1 MPRVSQSSS
10 QRHLASRHWSAPGRG
25 DWELAWSVAC
35 IGHEGPA
42 IGAHHRDL
50 ELPDPIRHPTITQ
63 VRRGLRRTLGTAPR
77 RPAHALNLAE
87 ITTITAAIEA
97 AEPVGAR
104 DRALILLGFASALR
118 PGELAALTLTDLE
131 TQPGGVLLHV
141 RRSKTDQEAHGEIVA
156 VASGRHT
163 ATCPTTAL
171 KLWLRE
177 RGPAPGPLFT
187 AFRNHH
193 APTDDPISAHAVS
206 RIVTR
211 RAHAAGLPDPRI
223 TGHSLRAGH
232 ATTAAANGVTLD
244 RIAAQTRHRH
254 LRVLIEHYIRPM
266 QALTIT
272 TSPHHHHQPR
282 PRPVGRGDDAQK
294 LETTREFRCLLILYQ
309 STPLPRRCVERST
322 DVGCDLG
329 SSLAPHLDPVETTEV
344 ERQLKATLSKF
355 DARVRRLKQAPR
367 SAFVTPHGCGV

>member
-1 MPRVSQSSS
+1 MVTTSQLTPLPAGLTDADAA
-10 QRHLASRHWSAPGRG
+10 RIAAAIAAGRAASTRTVYACAWRAWTRWSTTRG
-25 DWELAWSVAC
+25 LPPVPASPHVICAYLTERAEQGASVATLELACA
-35 IGHEGPA
+35 A

-50 ELPDPIRHPTITQ
+50 ELPDPIRHPTVTQ

-77 RPAHALNLAE
+77 RPAHPLNLTE
-87 ITTITAAIEA
+87 ITTITAAIDP

-131 TQPGGVLLHV
+131 TQPGGVLLHI
-141 RRSKTDQEAHGEIVA
+141 RRSKTDQEAHGEVVA
-156 VASGRHT
+156 VAAGRHT
-163 ATCPTTAL
+163 STCPITAL
-171 KLWLRE
+171 GLWLHE

-232 ATTAAANGVTLD
+232 ATTAATNGVALD

-272 TSPHHHHQPR
+272 TSR
-282 PRPVGRGDDAQK
+282 
-294 LETTREFRCLLILYQ
+294 
-309 STPLPRRCVERST
+309 
-322 DVGCDLG
+322 DLG
-329 SSLAPHLDPVETTEV
+329 L
-344 ERQLKATLSKF
+344 
-355 DARVRRLKQAPR
+355 
-367 SAFVTPHGCGV
+367 